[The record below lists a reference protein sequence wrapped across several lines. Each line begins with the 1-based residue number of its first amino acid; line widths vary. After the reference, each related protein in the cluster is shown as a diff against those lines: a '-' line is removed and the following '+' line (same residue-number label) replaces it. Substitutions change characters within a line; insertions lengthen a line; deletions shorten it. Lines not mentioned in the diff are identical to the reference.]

1 MRYKELILQK
11 IEKQINT
18 LNLIKH
24 YSQRGEHIS
33 VNQTIDNAK
42 EDLESIETLIGN
54 EHQS

>member
-1 MRYKELILQK
+1 MRYKELILKK